1 MEPGDIPPT
10 LPFHLAR
17 AYAAG
22 SGVSPRSFSRPEAR
36 GSGTRAGPANS
47 IDSVE
52 LSSMRPGINRL
63 VAAKVPGLAD
73 FAPPAA
79 SSPDGSSFPMYRHP
93 ADKNAAATGVS
104 VGKFIDLNG

>member
-1 MEPGDIPPT
+1 MDPGHIPPT

-22 SGVSPRSFSRPEAR
+22 SGKSARSLPQSALGDLGGRTDAV
-36 GSGTRAGPANS
+36 
-47 IDSVE
+47 DSVE
-52 LSSMRPGINRL
+52 LSSGRRGISRL

-79 SSPDGSSFPMYRHP
+79 SSPDGSVFPMYRHP

-104 VGKFIDLNG
+104 MGKLIDLNG